1 MEKLRIVYPSNIARQ
16 LSIAT
21 AALAVTQAVRAE
33 PWDDTAKGFKDAMYG
48 DIATYGSIILVGAT
62 VVLAGMKKVGW
73 GAVPGAGLIVALYW
87 MAPAIVTWA
96 KKLAGS

>member
-1 MEKLRIVYPSNIARQ
+1 MERHHIVDSSNLGRRLPA
-16 LSIAT
+16 AM
-21 AALAVTQAVRAE
+21 AALAVARTAQAE

-48 DIATYGSIILVGAT
+48 DIATYGSIILIGAT

-73 GAVPGAGLIVALYW
+73 GAIPGAGALVALYW
-87 MAPAIVTWA
+87 MAPAIATWA

>member
-1 MEKLRIVYPSNIARQ
+1 MKKHKIVYPNNLSRRLPVAMVALTIAQ
-16 LSIAT
+16 S
-21 AALAVTQAVRAE
+21 VRAE

-48 DIATYGSIILVGAT
+48 DVATYGSIILVGAT

-73 GAVPGAGLIVALYW
+73 GAVPGAGVMVALYW

-96 KKLAGS
+96 KRLAGS